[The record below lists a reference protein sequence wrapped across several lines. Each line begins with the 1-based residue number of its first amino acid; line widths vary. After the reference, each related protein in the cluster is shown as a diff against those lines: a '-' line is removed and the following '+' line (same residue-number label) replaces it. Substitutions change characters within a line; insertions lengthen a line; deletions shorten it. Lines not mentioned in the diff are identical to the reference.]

1 MTSHHDRHSNV
12 QVRLLAALLAVVLG
26 AAACIVVVLLAR
38 DVLG

>member
-1 MTSHHDRHSNV
+1 MTGHPDRQSNV
-12 QVRLLAALLAVVLG
+12 QARVLAALLAVVLG